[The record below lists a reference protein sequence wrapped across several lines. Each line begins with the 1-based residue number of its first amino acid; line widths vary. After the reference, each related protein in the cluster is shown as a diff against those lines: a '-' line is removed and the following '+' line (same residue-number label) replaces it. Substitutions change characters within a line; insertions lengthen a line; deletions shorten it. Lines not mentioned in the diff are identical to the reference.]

1 MSLRIAVLRGG
12 RSSEH
17 EVSMASADAVIA
29 ALEAGPHEPI
39 PVTID
44 RESGLWRRDG
54 QTVQLAPNGNGT
66 PELRSG
72 IDGEPIDLVFPVL
85 HGPFGEDGTVQG
97 ACETA
102 GAPYVGAG
110 VAASAVAMDKGMFK
124 VFMNDIGIATAKHE
138 LLTHA
143 RWRQDPAGAAQ
154 RVAENIGYPCFSK
167 PARLGSSVG
176 ISRVAD
182 ASELTEALD
191 LAFVHDSRVLV
202 ETAIVGREIEVG
214 VLGNDELEVSPVG
227 EISYA
232 SDWYDYSTKYE
243 PNQMSLTVPADIP
256 EQSAQSA
263 REAAAAAFKAI
274 DCAGMA
280 RVDFFLEPSGQV
292 LISELNT
299 IPGFTPTS
307 VYASL
312 MQAGGMDYETLIE
325 RLVQL
330 GLERAEAASGY
341 RC

>member
-17 EVSMASADAVIA
+17 DVSMASAQAVIA
-29 ALEAGPHEPI
+29 ALEAGPHDAI

-54 QTVQLAPNGNGT
+54 QTVQLAPNDNGT
-66 PELRSG
+66 PELRAG
-72 IDGEPIDLVFPVL
+72 TDAEPIDLVFPVL

-124 VFMNDIGIATAKHE
+124 VFMNDIGLDTAKHE
-138 LLTHA
+138 LVTHA
-143 RWRQDPAGAAQ
+143 EWRRDPT
-154 RVAENIGYPCFSK
+154 RVAERVGGSIGYPAFSK

-182 ASELTEALD
+182 ADGLTEALD
-191 LAFVHDSRVLV
+191 LAFAHDSRVLV
-202 ETAIVGREIEVG
+202 ETAISGREVEVG

-232 SDWYDYSTKYE
+232 SEWYDYSTKYE
-243 PNQMSLTVPADIP
+243 PDQMSLEVPADIP
-256 EQSAQSA
+256 EESEERA
-263 REAAAAAFKAI
+263 RHAAAAAFKAI

-280 RVDFFLEPSGQV
+280 RVDFFLEPSGRV

-307 VYASL
+307 VYARL
-312 MQAGGMDYETLIE
+312 MEAGGLDYDELIE

-330 GLERAEAASGY
+330 GIERAEAASGY